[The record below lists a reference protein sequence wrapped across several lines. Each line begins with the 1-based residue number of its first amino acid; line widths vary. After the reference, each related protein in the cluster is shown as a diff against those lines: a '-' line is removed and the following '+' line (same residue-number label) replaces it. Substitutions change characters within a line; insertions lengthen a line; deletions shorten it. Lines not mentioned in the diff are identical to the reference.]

1 MVVIQQ
7 TQSAIM
13 NPPAARAARAHT
25 RPMIMKRTL
34 PPPDPTRQPIARTM
48 PSDRTI
54 PEIKEQQRSVTILS
68 QYSCLDMRPLTE
80 NHSGMLV
87 RLKLCGV
94 LPVLP
99 VLLPFWAFCAG
110 GWLCVWLWLP
120 AVCTS
125 FDRARHF

>member
-54 PEIKEQQRSVTILS
+54 PEIKEQQR
-68 QYSCLDMRPLTE
+68 
-80 NHSGMLV
+80 
-87 RLKLCGV
+87 GV
-94 LPVLP
+94 AVL
-99 VLLPFWAFCAG
+99 G
-110 GWLCVWLWLP
+110 GCP
-120 AVCTS
+120 AVGAG
-125 FDRARHF
+125 RGRGRGAGV